1 LSPVAPTPG
10 NSRPLAAPVE
20 SGFGRVFREVF
31 TFDRLEVVSL
41 IHSTIYFALL
51 VSAFVLDGPQPYT
64 FIFGLS
70 HGLIWI
76 GMSIVS
82 VLAVRFGV
90 INLRLAVAIAVLG
103 CVAPFF
109 GSAEFLRQKHVQK
122 KRRSEPTGTTA
133 EGTR

>member
-1 LSPVAPTPG
+1 MNRVTETTGHTPP
-10 NSRPLAAPVE
+10 R
-20 SGFGRVFREVF
+20 SGPADGRFGHLFREIF

-41 IHSTIYFALL
+41 IHSAIYFALL
-51 VSAFVLDGPQPYT
+51 ISAFVLGGPQPYS

-76 GMSIVS
+76 GMSILS
-82 VLAVRFGV
+82 VLGVRYGV

-109 GSAEFLRQKHVQK
+109 GSAEFLRQKHQMK
-122 KRRSEPTGTTA
+122 AAGR
-133 EGTR
+133 

>member
-1 LSPVAPTPG
+1 MSRAAPTSVHTHPS
-10 NSRPLAAPVE
+10 NVRVE
-20 SGFGRVFREVF
+20 SRFGRLFREVC
-31 TFDRLEVVSL
+31 TFDRMEAISL

-70 HGLIWI
+70 HGVIWI

-82 VLAVRFGV
+82 VLAVYYRV
-90 INLRLAVAIAVLG
+90 INLRLAVAISVLG

-109 GSAEFLRQKHVQK
+109 GSAEFLRQKHQMKVA
-122 KRRSEPTGTTA
+122 RR
-133 EGTR
+133 

>member
-1 LSPVAPTPG
+1 MRSFGSLNSATPTPG
-10 NSRPLAAPVE
+10 DSGPAAVSVE
-20 SGFGRVFREVF
+20 SGFGRVFREIF

-41 IHSTIYFALL
+41 IHSVIYFALL

-82 VLAVRFGV
+82 VLAVRYRV

-109 GSAEFLRQKHVQK
+109 GSAEFLRQKHRMKV
-122 KRRSEPTGTTA
+122 A
-133 EGTR
+133 ER

>member
-1 LSPVAPTPG
+1 MRSFGPLNPATPTPSH
-10 NSRPLAAPVE
+10 SRPGAVPIE
-20 SGFGRVFREVF
+20 SGFGHLFREVF
-31 TFDRLEVVSL
+31 TFGRLEAVSL

-51 VSAFVLDGPQPYT
+51 ISAFVLDGPQPYT

-82 VLAVRFGV
+82 VLAVRYKV
-90 INLRLAVAIAVLG
+90 INLRLAVAISVLG

-109 GSAEFLRQKHVQK
+109 GSAEFLRQKHQMK
-122 KRRSEPTGTTA
+122 LAQR
-133 EGTR
+133 

>member
-1 LSPVAPTPG
+1 M
-10 NSRPLAAPVE
+10 
-20 SGFGRVFREVF
+20 RVFGLVDSPAPSPNPNDSRLASSSLDQGFAHWFRRVI

-51 VSAFVLDGPQPYT
+51 ISAFVFDGPQPYT

-76 GMSIVS
+76 GMSILS
-82 VLAVRFGV
+82 VLAVRYRV
-90 INLRLAVAIAVLG
+90 INLPLAVAIAVLG

-109 GSAEFLRQKHVQK
+109 GSAEFLRQKHQMK
-122 KRRSEPTGTTA
+122 AA
-133 EGTR
+133 ER

>member
-1 LSPVAPTPG
+1 MKSATPTP
-10 NSRPLAAPVE
+10 SHPQPEAAPIE
-20 SGFGRVFREVF
+20 SGFGRLFREVF
-31 TFDRLEVVSL
+31 TFDRLELVSL

-51 VSAFVLDGPQPYT
+51 ISAFVLDGPQPYT

-82 VLAVRFGV
+82 VLAVRYRV
-90 INLRLAVAIAVLG
+90 INLRLAVAISVLG

-109 GSAEFLRQKHVQK
+109 GSAEFHRQKHQMK
-122 KRRSEPTGTTA
+122 LAQR
-133 EGTR
+133 